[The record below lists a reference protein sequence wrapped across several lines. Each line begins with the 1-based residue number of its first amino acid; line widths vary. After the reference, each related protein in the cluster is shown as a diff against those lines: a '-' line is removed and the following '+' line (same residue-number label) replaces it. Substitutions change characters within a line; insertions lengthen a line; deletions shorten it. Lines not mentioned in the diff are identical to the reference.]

1 MEEPHCRTNSKTIS
15 KHHHTLTLMLHKLHR
30 LSRLHS
36 TTSHLPDSK
45 HHNTNRIINRR
56 HLSSTNRLH
65 LSTNKLLLN
74 MLKLTNL
81 EEACLFQLITHKM
94 PFMVKKNQM
103 DKRQEILHKVELE
116 QSFGD

>member
-15 KHHHTLTLMLHKLHR
+15 RHHHTPTLMLHRLHR
-30 LSRLHS
+30 LNRLHS

-56 HLSSTNRLH
+56 HHSTNRRHLSSTN
-65 LSTNKLLLN
+65 KPLLN
-74 MLKLTNL
+74 MLKLTNP
-81 EEACLFQLITHKM
+81 EEAYLFQLTMHKM
-94 PFMVKKNQM
+94 PYMVKKNKM
-103 DKRQEILHKVELE
+103 DKRQEILRKVELE